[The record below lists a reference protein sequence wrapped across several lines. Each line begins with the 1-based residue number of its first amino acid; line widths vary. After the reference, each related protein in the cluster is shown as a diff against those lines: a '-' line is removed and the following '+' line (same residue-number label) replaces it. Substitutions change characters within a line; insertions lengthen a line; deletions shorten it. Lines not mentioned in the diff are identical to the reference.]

1 MISFI
6 LAMDENRVIGKDN
19 QLPWHLPADLKYFK
33 TVTMGHPVVM
43 GRKTYESI
51 GRLLPGRENI
61 ILTRDTEYSV
71 EGGTVFHSVEELLD
85 YTNQNHEEEYFVI
98 GGAEIFTLL
107 MNKVDILYI
116 TEIHAEFEG
125 DTFFP
130 EINEDIWTLVSSEKG
145 MMDEKNLYPH
155 TFLVYKKI
163 VDRN

>member
-33 TVTMGHPVVM
+33 KVTMGHPVVM

-61 ILTRDTEYSV
+61 ILTRDHDYSV
-71 EGGTVFHSVEELLD
+71 EGGIVFHSVEEFMD
-85 YTNQNHEEEYFVI
+85 YAKKDPNEEYFVI
-98 GGAEIFTLL
+98 GGAEIFNLL
-107 MNKVDILYI
+107 MDKVDILYI
-116 TEIHAEFEG
+116 TEIHATFEG

-130 EINEDIWTLVSSEKG
+130 EIKEDIWTLVSSEKG
-145 MMDEKNLYPH
+145 VTDEKNLYPH
-155 TFLVYKKI
+155 TFLVYKK
-163 VDRN
+163 

>member
-19 QLPWHLPADLKYFK
+19 QLPWHLPSDLKYFK

-61 ILTRDTEYSV
+61 ILTRDRDYSV
-71 EGGTVFHSVEELLD
+71 EGGIVFHSDEEFLE
-85 YTNQNHEEEYFVI
+85 YTKKNPEEEYFVI
-98 GGAEIFTLL
+98 GGAEIFNLL
-107 MNKVDILYI
+107 MDKVDILYI
-116 TEIHAEFEG
+116 TEIHAKFEG

-145 MMDEKNLYPH
+145 VTDEKNLYPH
-155 TFLVYKKI
+155 TFLVYKK
-163 VDRN
+163 